1 MVDTWHP
8 LGLYITPCFSCQ
20 VSPRPTPEM
29 DIIIFSARSSV
40 LYRKPGEHEYK
51 AGEDGVESVF
61 QNCMELPYEKRVA
74 SLENLCGYYVAMF
87 DTKCYSQVMLGIS

>member
-1 MVDTWHP
+1 M
-8 LGLYITPCFSCQ
+8 
-20 VSPRPTPEM
+20 
-29 DIIIFSARSSV
+29 

-87 DTKCYSQVMLGIS
+87 DTKCYSQVVFVMSYIHACLVLTPPPTGHV